1 MLCRHQN
8 YKHSNCFSYSCIYIY
23 IYIQIVLFVCL
34 TILFTIS
41 IIKKNK
47 KSNHIINS
55 SRCEENYYAAMRLKQ
70 AQTKG
75 QYLIVLYYSDNRPKV
90 VTNELGRPYE
100 HRHHQHPLFAMRCIV
115 TPRPTAY
122 ADTIEIPLKFLLTF
136 LQLLIRFHVIHS
148 STILHLSDS
157 FRSKPVGQ

>member
-1 MLCRHQN
+1 
-8 YKHSNCFSYSCIYIY
+8 
-23 IYIQIVLFVCL
+23 
-34 TILFTIS
+34 
-41 IIKKNK
+41 
-47 KSNHIINS
+47 
-55 SRCEENYYAAMRLKQ
+55 MRGKLLRRIADEASKD
-70 AQTKG
+70 KG
-75 QYLIVLYYSDNRPKV
+75 AIPAIVLYYSDNRPKV
-90 VTNELGRPYE
+90 VTNELGRLYE

-157 FRSKPVGQ
+157 RQTRLDRNQWDRQTSLIYFAKSSHDICEITMT